1 MRPVILYDD
10 DEQPIKLP
18 MERIVCPT
26 CRGEGKIVNPAID
39 GHGIPADDECWDD
52 DDFREGYFGGRYD
65 VICPECDGR
74 NVIDIV
80 DEDALIA
87 TDPELYRRYVDAWS
101 QRRSDEAA
109 EEMERRYCGGW

>member
-65 VICPECDGR
+65 ITCPECDGR

-80 DEDALIA
+80 DEEALY
-87 TDPELYRRYVDAWS
+87 TDPELFERWRKASEDAW
-101 QRRSDEAA
+101 RDEQA
-109 EEMERRYCGGW
+109 EQMERRYCGGW